1 MSLSNT
7 NIIPREKYKLK
18 RRFKMNQ
25 KNETY
30 QFPDNDLHNQIIAM
44 DNELAKQATNFTVEE
59 QRLFYITLASIKPN
73 QKSSIIEIDKKAGL
87 DMLGL
92 KSQDKYSRLRP
103 MFTKMIKKS
112 LILSGDDEIWNDGF
126 LFYKCRTTKK
136 KIYIYVDDEYIPLLI
151 KLQPGFTRL
160 LSDDA
165 ISFNSKYSMILYQ
178 QLMRLNNKGDYG
190 VGFTTKELKTIFG
203 LSKDDYV
210 KKDGH
215 FNRTTFENRTIDVAV
230 KDINEKSK
238 CIQNLR
244 YEKRKKNRRVQGYV
258 FYFDYTDPN
267 EVRPTYNDKE
277 SSSEYATD
285 EEIADLRKMINE
297 LYG

>member
-1 MSLSNT
+1 
-7 NIIPREKYKLK
+7 
-18 RRFKMNQ
+18 MNP

-44 DNELAKQATNFTVEE
+44 DSELAKQATNFTIEE

-73 QKSSIIEIDKKAGL
+73 QKSSIIEIDKKAVL
-87 DMLGL
+87 DMLGFN
-92 KSQDKYSRLRP
+92 SQNQYSRLRP

-112 LILSGDDEIWNDGF
+112 LILSGDDEVWNDGF

-165 ISFNSKYSMILYQ
+165 ISFKSKFSMILYQ

-190 VGFTTKELKTIFG
+190 VGFTTKELKMIFG
-203 LSKDDYV
+203 LSKDNYV
-210 KKDGH
+210 TKGH
-215 FNRTTFENRTIDVAV
+215 FDRSAFERRTINVAV

-244 YEKRKKNRRVQGYV
+244 YEKRKKNGRVQGYV
-258 FYFDYTDPN
+258 FFFDYTDPN
-267 EVRPTYNDKE
+267 EFRTTYNKSNNDSSSKKVTNEDKE
-277 SSSEYATD
+277 F
-285 EEIADLRKMINE
+285 LRKMMDTIGRY
-297 LYG
+297 L

>member
-1 MSLSNT
+1 
-7 NIIPREKYKLK
+7 
-18 RRFKMNQ
+18 MNQ
-25 KNETY
+25 KDETF
-30 QFPDNDLHNQIIAM
+30 QFPDNDLHNQIISM

-59 QRLFYITLASIKPN
+59 QRLFYITLASIRPN
-73 QKSSIIEIDKKAGL
+73 QKSNIVEIDKKAVL
-87 DMLGL
+87 DMLGF
-92 KSQDKYSRLRP
+92 KSQNQYSRLRS

-165 ISFNSKYSMILYQ
+165 ISFKSKFSMILYQ

-190 VGFTTKELKTIFG
+190 VGFTTKELKMIFG

-210 KKDGH
+210 TKGH
-215 FNRTTFENRTIDVAV
+215 FDRSAFERRTINVAV

-244 YEKRKKNRRVQGYV
+244 YEKRKKNGRVQGYV
-258 FYFDYTDPN
+258 FFFDYTDPN
-267 EVRPTYNDKE
+267 EFRTTYNSDKE
-277 SSSEYATD
+277 SSSKEVSD
-285 EEIADLRKMINE
+285 KDVKELRALMEN
-297 LYG
+297 LGL

>member
-1 MSLSNT
+1 
-7 NIIPREKYKLK
+7 
-18 RRFKMNQ
+18 MNQ

-73 QKSSIIEIDKKAGL
+73 QKSSIIEIDKKAVL
-87 DMLGL
+87 DMLGFQ
-92 KSQDKYSRLRP
+92 SQNQYSRLRP

-165 ISFNSKYSMILYQ
+165 ISFKSKYSMILYQ
-178 QLMRLNNKGDYG
+178 QIMRLNNKGDFG
-190 VGFTTKELKTIFG
+190 VGFTTKELKTLFG

-244 YEKRKKNRRVQGYV
+244 YEKRKKNGRVQGYV
-258 FYFDYTDPN
+258 FFFDYTDPN
-267 EVRPTYNDKE
+267 EFSTYL
-277 SSSEYATD
+277 
-285 EEIADLRKMINE
+285 EEFRTIYKDCI
-297 LYG
+297 

>member
-1 MSLSNT
+1 
-7 NIIPREKYKLK
+7 
-18 RRFKMNQ
+18 MNP

-44 DNELAKQATNFTVEE
+44 DNELAKQATNFTIEE

-73 QKSSIIEIDKKAGL
+73 QKSSIIEIDKKAVL
-87 DMLGL
+87 DMLGFN
-92 KSQDKYSRLRP
+92 SQNQYSRLRP

-112 LILSGDDEIWNDGF
+112 LILSGDDEVWNDGF

-165 ISFNSKYSMILYQ
+165 ISFKSKFSMILYQ

-190 VGFTTKELKTIFG
+190 VGFTTKELKMIFG

-210 KKDGH
+210 TKGH
-215 FNRTTFENRTIDVAV
+215 FDRSAFERRTINVAV

-244 YEKRKKNRRVQGYV
+244 YEKRKKNGRVQGYV
-258 FYFDYTDPN
+258 FFFDYTDPN
-267 EVRPTYNDKE
+267 EFRTIYNKSNND
-277 SSSEYATD
+277 SSSKKVTKED
-285 EEIADLRKMINE
+285 KDFLRKMMDTIGRD
-297 LYG
+297 L

>member
-1 MSLSNT
+1 
-7 NIIPREKYKLK
+7 
-18 RRFKMNQ
+18 MNP

-44 DNELAKQATNFTVEE
+44 DNELAKQATNFTIEE

-73 QKSSIIEIDKKAGL
+73 QKSSIIEIDKKAVL
-87 DMLGL
+87 DMLGVN
-92 KSQDKYSRLRP
+92 SQNQYSRLRP

-112 LILSGDDEIWNDGF
+112 LILSGDDEVWNDGF

-165 ISFNSKYSMILYQ
+165 ISFKSKFSMILYQ

-190 VGFTTKELKTIFG
+190 VGFTTKELKMIFG

-210 KKDGH
+210 TKGH
-215 FNRTTFENRTIDVAV
+215 FDRSAFERRTINVAV

-244 YEKRKKNRRVQGYV
+244 YEKRKKNGRVQGYV
-258 FYFDYTDPN
+258 FFFDYTDPN
-267 EVRPTYNDKE
+267 EFRTTYNSDKE
-277 SSSEYATD
+277 SSSEHATA
-285 EEIADLRKMINE
+285 EEIAELRKMIDE
-297 LYG
+297 LYS

>member
-1 MSLSNT
+1 
-7 NIIPREKYKLK
+7 
-18 RRFKMNQ
+18 MNQ
-25 KNETY
+25 KDETF
-30 QFPDNDLHNQIIAM
+30 QFPDNDLHNQIISM

-59 QRLFYITLASIKPN
+59 QRLFYITLASIRPN
-73 QKSSIIEIDKKAGL
+73 QKSNIVEIDKKAVL
-87 DMLGL
+87 DMLGF
-92 KSQDKYSRLRP
+92 KSQDKYTRLRP

-112 LILSGDDEIWNDGF
+112 LILSGDDELWNDGF

-178 QLMRLNNKGDYG
+178 QLMRLNNKGDFG
-190 VGFTTKELKTIFG
+190 VGFTTKELKTVFG

-215 FNRTTFENRTIDVAV
+215 FNRTTFENRTIDVAI

-244 YEKRKKNRRVQGYV
+244 YEKRKKNGRVQGYV
-258 FYFDYTDPN
+258 FFFDYTDPN
-267 EVRPTYNDKE
+267 EFRTIYRSDKE
-277 SSSEYATD
+277 SSSGEVSD
-285 EEIADLRKMINE
+285 EEIAELRKTME
-297 LYG
+297 SLAGAL

>member
-1 MSLSNT
+1 
-7 NIIPREKYKLK
+7 
-18 RRFKMNQ
+18 MNP

-44 DNELAKQATNFTVEE
+44 DNELAKQATNFTIEE

-73 QKSSIIEIDKKAGL
+73 QKSSIIEIDKKAVL
-87 DMLGL
+87 DMLGFN
-92 KSQDKYSRLRP
+92 SQNQYSRLRP

-112 LILSGDDEIWNDGF
+112 LILSGDDEVWNDGF

-165 ISFNSKYSMILYQ
+165 ISFKSKFSMILYQ

-190 VGFTTKELKTIFG
+190 VGFTTKELKMIFG

-210 KKDGH
+210 TKGH
-215 FNRTTFENRTIDVAV
+215 FDRSAFERRTINVAV

-244 YEKRKKNRRVQGYV
+244 YEKRKKNGRVQGYV
-258 FYFDYTDPN
+258 FFFDYTDPN
-267 EVRPTYNDKE
+267 EFRITYKSDEK
-277 SSSEYATD
+277 SSSEEVSD
-285 EEIADLRKMINE
+285 EDVKKLREVMEKME
-297 LYG
+297 KMGL

>member
-1 MSLSNT
+1 
-7 NIIPREKYKLK
+7 
-18 RRFKMNQ
+18 MNQ
-25 KNETY
+25 KKETF
-30 QFPDNDLHNQIIAM
+30 QFPDNDLHSQIIAM

-59 QRLFYITLASIKPN
+59 QRLFYITLASIKPS
-73 QKSSIIEIDKKAGL
+73 QKSSIIEIDKKAVL

-244 YEKRKKNRRVQGYV
+244 YEKRKKNGRVQGYV
-258 FYFDYTDPN
+258 FFFDFTDPN
-267 EVRPTYNDKE
+267 EFRTVYNDKE
-277 SSSEYATD
+277 SSSKEVSD
-285 EEIADLRKMINE
+285 EDVKELRKLMEN
-297 LYG
+297 LGV

>member
-1 MSLSNT
+1 
-7 NIIPREKYKLK
+7 
-18 RRFKMNQ
+18 MNQ
-25 KNETY
+25 KNETF

-44 DNELAKQATNFTVEE
+44 DNELAKQATNFTIEE

-73 QKSSIIEIDKKAGL
+73 QKSSIIEIDKKAVL
-87 DMLGL
+87 DMLGFN
-92 KSQDKYSRLRP
+92 SQNQYSRLRP

-165 ISFNSKYSMILYQ
+165 ISFKSKFSMILYQ

-190 VGFTTKELKTIFG
+190 VGFTTKELKMIFG

-210 KKDGH
+210 TKGH
-215 FNRTTFENRTIDVAV
+215 FDRSAFERRTINVAV

-244 YEKRKKNRRVQGYV
+244 YEKRKKNGRVQGYV
-258 FYFDYTDPN
+258 FFFDYTDPN
-267 EVRPTYNDKE
+267 EFRTTYNSDKE
-277 SSSEYATD
+277 SSSKEMSD
-285 EEIADLRKMINE
+285 KDVKELRE
-297 LYG
+297 LIENLGL

>member
-1 MSLSNT
+1 
-7 NIIPREKYKLK
+7 
-18 RRFKMNQ
+18 MNQ
-25 KNETY
+25 KNETF

-73 QKSSIIEIDKKAGL
+73 QKSSIIEIDKKAVL
-87 DMLGL
+87 DMLGFQ
-92 KSQDKYSRLRP
+92 SQNQYSRLRQ

-126 LFYKCRTTKK
+126 LFYKCRSTKK

-165 ISFNSKYSMILYQ
+165 ISFKSKYSMILYQ
-178 QLMRLNNKGDYG
+178 QIMRLNNKGDFG
-190 VGFTTKELKTIFG
+190 VGFTTKELKTLFG

-244 YEKRKKNRRVQGYV
+244 YEKRKKNGRVQGYV
-258 FYFDYTDPN
+258 FFFDYTDPN
-267 EVRPTYNDKE
+267 EFRTTYNSDEK
-277 SSSEYATD
+277 SSSKKIKDSKKFEEDREYLIKMMDT
-285 EEIADLRKMINE
+285 IGRDL
-297 LYG
+297 

>member
-1 MSLSNT
+1 
-7 NIIPREKYKLK
+7 
-18 RRFKMNQ
+18 MNQ
-25 KNETY
+25 KNETF

-44 DNELAKQATNFTVEE
+44 DNELAKQATNFTIEE

-73 QKSSIIEIDKKAGL
+73 QKSSIIEIDKKAVL
-87 DMLGL
+87 DMLGFN
-92 KSQDKYSRLRP
+92 SQNQYSRLRP

-165 ISFNSKYSMILYQ
+165 ISFNSKFSMILYQ
-178 QLMRLNNKGDYG
+178 QLMRLNNKGDFG

-203 LSKDDYV
+203 LSKEDYV
-210 KKDGH
+210 SGGRFDRY
-215 FNRTTFENRTIDVAV
+215 NFERKTINVAI

-244 YEKRKKNRRVQGYV
+244 YEKRKRNGRIQGYV
-258 FYFDYTDPN
+258 FFFDYTDPN
-267 EVRPTYNDKE
+267 EFRTTYNKSNNDSSSKKVTKEDKE
-277 SSSEYATD
+277 F
-285 EEIADLRKMINE
+285 LRKMMDTIGRD
-297 LYG
+297 L

>member
-1 MSLSNT
+1 
-7 NIIPREKYKLK
+7 
-18 RRFKMNQ
+18 MNP

-44 DNELAKQATNFTVEE
+44 DNELAKQATNFTIEE

-73 QKSSIIEIDKKAGL
+73 QKSSIIEIDKKAVL
-87 DMLGL
+87 DMLGFN
-92 KSQDKYSRLRP
+92 SQNQYSRLRP

-112 LILSGDDEIWNDGF
+112 LILSGDDEVWNDGF

-165 ISFNSKYSMILYQ
+165 ISFKSKFSMILYQ

-190 VGFTTKELKTIFG
+190 VGFTTKELKMIFG

-210 KKDGH
+210 TKGH
-215 FNRTTFENRTIDVAV
+215 FDRSAFERRTINVAV

-244 YEKRKKNRRVQGYV
+244 YEKRKKNGRVQGYV
-258 FYFDYTDPN
+258 FFFDYTDPN
-267 EVRPTYNDKE
+267 EFRTTYNSDKE

-285 EEIADLRKMINE
+285 EELAELRKMIDE
-297 LYG
+297 LYE

>member
-1 MSLSNT
+1 
-7 NIIPREKYKLK
+7 
-18 RRFKMNQ
+18 MNQ
-25 KNETY
+25 KNETF

-44 DNELAKQATNFTVEE
+44 DNELAKQATNFTIEE

-73 QKSSIIEIDKKAGL
+73 QKSSIIEIDKKAVL
-87 DMLGL
+87 DMLGFN
-92 KSQDKYSRLRP
+92 SQNQYSRLRP

-165 ISFNSKYSMILYQ
+165 ISFNSKFSMILYQ
-178 QLMRLNNKGDYG
+178 QLMRLNNKGDFG

-203 LSKDDYV
+203 LSKEDYV
-210 KKDGH
+210 SGGRFDRY
-215 FNRTTFENRTIDVAV
+215 NFERKTINVAI

-244 YEKRKKNRRVQGYV
+244 YEKRKRNGRIQGYV
-258 FYFDYTDPN
+258 FFFDYTDPN
-267 EVRPTYNDKE
+267 EFRTTYNKSNNDSSSKKVTEEDKE
-277 SSSEYATD
+277 
-285 EEIADLRKMINE
+285 ILRKMMDT
-297 LYG
+297 LGGDL

>member
-1 MSLSNT
+1 
-7 NIIPREKYKLK
+7 
-18 RRFKMNQ
+18 MNQ

-30 QFPDNDLHNQIIAM
+30 QFPDNDLHNQIISM

-59 QRLFYITLASIKPN
+59 QRLFYITLASIRPN
-73 QKSSIIEIDKKAGL
+73 QKSNIVEIDKKAVL
-87 DMLGL
+87 DMLGF
-92 KSQDKYSRLRP
+92 KSQNQYSRLRS

-151 KLQPGFTRL
+151 ELQPGFTRL

-165 ISFNSKYSMILYQ
+165 ISFNSKFSMILYQ

-203 LSKDDYV
+203 LSKEDYV
-210 KKDGH
+210 SGGRFDRY
-215 FNRTTFENRTIDVAV
+215 NFERKTINVAI

-244 YEKRKKNRRVQGYV
+244 YEKRKKNGRVQGYV
-258 FYFDYTDPN
+258 FFFDYTDPN
-267 EVRPTYNDKE
+267 EFRTIYNISDND
-277 SSSEYATD
+277 SSSEEVSDKEIEELKD
-285 EEIADLRKMINE
+285 ELRKSMG
-297 LYG
+297 YQ

>member
-1 MSLSNT
+1 
-7 NIIPREKYKLK
+7 
-18 RRFKMNQ
+18 MNQ

-30 QFPDNDLHNQIIAM
+30 QFPDNDLHNQIISM

-59 QRLFYITLASIKPN
+59 QRLFYITLASIRPN
-73 QKSSIIEIDKKAGL
+73 QKSNIVEIDKKAVL
-87 DMLGL
+87 DMLGF
-92 KSQDKYSRLRP
+92 KSQNQYSRLRS

-151 KLQPGFTRL
+151 ELQPGFTRL

-165 ISFNSKYSMILYQ
+165 ISFNSKFSMILYQ

-203 LSKDDYV
+203 LSKEDYV
-210 KKDGH
+210 SGGRFDRY
-215 FNRTTFENRTIDVAV
+215 NFERKTINVAI

-244 YEKRKKNRRVQGYV
+244 YEKRKKNGRVQGYV
-258 FYFDYTDPN
+258 FFFDYTDPN
-267 EVRPTYNDKE
+267 EFRTIYNKSDKE
-277 SSSEYATD
+277 SSSGKVTKEDKEYLKKMMDTLGG
-285 EEIADLRKMINE
+285 DL
-297 LYG
+297 

>member
-1 MSLSNT
+1 
-7 NIIPREKYKLK
+7 
-18 RRFKMNQ
+18 MNQ
-25 KNETY
+25 EIETY

-73 QKSSIIEIDKKAGL
+73 QKSSIIEIDKKAVL
-87 DMLGL
+87 DMLGF
-92 KSQDKYSRLRP
+92 KSHNQYSRLRP

-136 KIYIYVDDEYIPLLI
+136 KIYLYVDDEYIPLLI

-165 ISFNSKYSMILYQ
+165 ISFKSKYSMILYQ
-178 QLMRLNNKGDYG
+178 QIMRLNNKGTYG
-190 VGFTTKELKTIFG
+190 VGFTTKELKTLFG
-203 LSKDDYV
+203 LSKEDYMSGGRF
-210 KKDGH
+210 DRY
-215 FNRTTFENRTIDVAV
+215 NFERKTINLAI

-244 YEKRKKNRRVQGYV
+244 YEKRKKNGRVQGYV
-258 FYFDYTDPN
+258 FFFDYTDPN
-267 EVRPTYNDKE
+267 EFRNVIPGKE
-277 SSSEYATD
+277 SSSKKGVTKAD
-285 EEIADLRKMINE
+285 EKE
-297 LYG
+297 LIELLNTIGD

>member
-1 MSLSNT
+1 
-7 NIIPREKYKLK
+7 
-18 RRFKMNQ
+18 MNP

-44 DNELAKQATNFTVEE
+44 DNELAKQATNFTIEE

-73 QKSSIIEIDKKAGL
+73 QKSSIIEIDKKAVL
-87 DMLGL
+87 DMLGFN
-92 KSQDKYSRLRP
+92 SQNQYSRLRP

-112 LILSGDDEIWNDGF
+112 LILSGDDEAWNDGF

-165 ISFNSKYSMILYQ
+165 ISFKSKFSMILYQ

-190 VGFTTKELKTIFG
+190 VGFTTKELKMIFG

-210 KKDGH
+210 TKGH
-215 FNRTTFENRTIDVAV
+215 FDRSAFERRTINVAV

-244 YEKRKKNRRVQGYV
+244 YEKRKKNGRVQGYV
-258 FYFDYTDPN
+258 FFFDYTDPN
-267 EVRPTYNDKE
+267 EFRTTYNKSNND
-277 SSSEYATD
+277 SSSKKVTKED
-285 EEIADLRKMINE
+285 KDFLRKMMDTIGRD
-297 LYG
+297 L

>member
-1 MSLSNT
+1 
-7 NIIPREKYKLK
+7 
-18 RRFKMNQ
+18 MNP

-44 DNELAKQATNFTVEE
+44 DNELAKQATNFTIEE

-73 QKSSIIEIDKKAGL
+73 QKSSIIEIDKKAVL
-87 DMLGL
+87 DMLGVN
-92 KSQDKYSRLRP
+92 SQNQYSRLRP

-112 LILSGDDEIWNDGF
+112 LILSGDDEVWNDGF

-165 ISFNSKYSMILYQ
+165 ISFKSKFSMILYQ
-178 QLMRLNNKGDYG
+178 QLMRLNNEGDYG
-190 VGFTTKELKTIFG
+190 VGFTTKELKMIFG

-210 KKDGH
+210 TKGH
-215 FNRTTFENRTIDVAV
+215 FDRSAFERRTINVAV

-244 YEKRKKNRRVQGYV
+244 YEKRKKNGRVQGYV
-258 FYFDYTDPN
+258 FFFDYTDPN
-267 EVRPTYNDKE
+267 EFRTTYNKSNND
-277 SSSEYATD
+277 SSSKKVTNED
-285 EEIADLRKMINE
+285 KDFLRKMMDTI
-297 LYG
+297 GRDI

>member
-1 MSLSNT
+1 
-7 NIIPREKYKLK
+7 
-18 RRFKMNQ
+18 MNQ
-25 KNETY
+25 KNETF

-44 DNELAKQATNFTVEE
+44 DNELAKQATNFTIEE

-73 QKSSIIEIDKKAGL
+73 QKSSIIEIDKKAVL
-87 DMLGL
+87 DMLGFN
-92 KSQDKYSRLRP
+92 SQNQYSRLRP

-165 ISFNSKYSMILYQ
+165 ISFNSKFSMILYQ
-178 QLMRLNNKGDYG
+178 QLMRLNNKGDFG
-190 VGFTTKELKTIFG
+190 VGFTTKELKTLFG

-210 KKDGH
+210 TKGH
-215 FNRTTFENRTIDVAV
+215 FDRSVFERRTINVAV
-230 KDINEKSK
+230 KDINDKSK

-244 YEKRKKNRRVQGYV
+244 YEKRKRNGRIQGYV

-267 EVRPTYNDKE
+267 EFRTTYNSDKE
-277 SSSEYATD
+277 SSSEHATA
-285 EEIADLRKMINE
+285 EEIAELRKMIDE
-297 LYG
+297 LHS

>member
-1 MSLSNT
+1 
-7 NIIPREKYKLK
+7 
-18 RRFKMNQ
+18 MNP

-44 DNELAKQATNFTVEE
+44 DNELAKQATNFTIEE

-73 QKSSIIEIDKKAGL
+73 QKSSIIEIDKKAVL
-87 DMLGL
+87 DMLGFN
-92 KSQDKYSRLRP
+92 SQNQYSRLRP

-165 ISFNSKYSMILYQ
+165 ISFNSKFSMILYQ

-190 VGFTTKELKTIFG
+190 VGFTTKELKMIFG

-210 KKDGH
+210 TKGH
-215 FNRTTFENRTIDVAV
+215 FDRSAFERRTINVAV

-244 YEKRKKNRRVQGYV
+244 YEKRKKNGRVQGYV
-258 FYFDYTDPN
+258 FFFDYTDPN
-267 EVRPTYNDKE
+267 EFRTTYNKSNND
-277 SSSEYATD
+277 SSSKKVTKED
-285 EEIADLRKMINE
+285 KDFLRKMMDTIGRD
-297 LYG
+297 L

>member
-1 MSLSNT
+1 
-7 NIIPREKYKLK
+7 
-18 RRFKMNQ
+18 MNP

-44 DNELAKQATNFTVEE
+44 DNELAKQATNFTIEE

-73 QKSSIIEIDKKAGL
+73 QKSSIIEIDKKAVL
-87 DMLGL
+87 DMLGFN
-92 KSQDKYSRLRP
+92 SQNQYSRLRP

-112 LILSGDDEIWNDGF
+112 LILSGDDEVWNDGF

-165 ISFNSKYSMILYQ
+165 ISFKSKFSMILYQ

-190 VGFTTKELKTIFG
+190 VGFTTKELKMIFG

-210 KKDGH
+210 TKGH
-215 FNRTTFENRTIDVAV
+215 FDRSAFERRTINVAV

-244 YEKRKKNRRVQGYV
+244 YEKRKKNGRVQGYV
-258 FYFDYTDPN
+258 FFFDYTDPN
-267 EVRPTYNDKE
+267 EFRTTYNSDEK
-277 SSSEYATD
+277 SSSKEVSD
-285 EEIADLRKMINE
+285 EDVKELRALMEN
-297 LYG
+297 LGL

>member
-1 MSLSNT
+1 
-7 NIIPREKYKLK
+7 
-18 RRFKMNQ
+18 MNQ
-25 KNETY
+25 KKETF
-30 QFPDNDLHNQIIAM
+30 QFPDNDLHSQIIAM

-59 QRLFYITLASIKPN
+59 QRLFYITLASIKPS
-73 QKSSIIEIDKKAGL
+73 QKSSIIEIDKKAVL

-244 YEKRKKNRRVQGYV
+244 YEKRKKNGRVQGYV
-258 FYFDYTDPN
+258 FFFDYTDPN
-267 EVRPTYNDKE
+267 EFRTVYNDKE
-277 SSSEYATD
+277 SSSKEVSD
-285 EEIADLRKMINE
+285 EDVKELREVMEKMG
-297 LYG
+297 L

>member
-1 MSLSNT
+1 
-7 NIIPREKYKLK
+7 
-18 RRFKMNQ
+18 MNP

-44 DNELAKQATNFTVEE
+44 DNELAKQATNFTIEE

-73 QKSSIIEIDKKAGL
+73 QKSSIIEIDKKAVL
-87 DMLGL
+87 DMLGFN
-92 KSQDKYSRLRP
+92 SQNQYSRLRP

-112 LILSGDDEIWNDGF
+112 LILSGDDEVWNDGF

-165 ISFNSKYSMILYQ
+165 ISFKSKFSMILYQ

-190 VGFTTKELKTIFG
+190 VGFTTKELKMIFG

-210 KKDGH
+210 TKGH
-215 FNRTTFENRTIDVAV
+215 FDRSAFERRTINVAV

-244 YEKRKKNRRVQGYV
+244 YEKRKKNGRVQGYV
-258 FYFDYTDPN
+258 FFFDYTDPN
-267 EVRPTYNDKE
+267 EFRTTYNKSNNDSSSKKVTKEDKE
-277 SSSEYATD
+277 F
-285 EEIADLRKMINE
+285 LRKMMDSIGRD
-297 LYG
+297 L

>member
-1 MSLSNT
+1 
-7 NIIPREKYKLK
+7 
-18 RRFKMNQ
+18 MNQ
-25 KNETY
+25 KNETF

-44 DNELAKQATNFTVEE
+44 DNELAKQATNFTIEE

-73 QKSSIIEIDKKAGL
+73 QKSSIIEIDKKAVL
-87 DMLGL
+87 DMLGFN
-92 KSQDKYSRLRP
+92 SQNQYSRLRP

-165 ISFNSKYSMILYQ
+165 ISFNSKFSMILYQ
-178 QLMRLNNKGDYG
+178 HLMRLNNKGDFG

-203 LSKDDYV
+203 LSKEDYV
-210 KKDGH
+210 YGGRFDRY
-215 FNRTTFENRTIDVAV
+215 NFERKTINVAV

-258 FYFDYTDPN
+258 FFFDYTDPN
-267 EVRPTYNDKE
+267 EFRTTYSKSNND
-277 SSSEYATD
+277 SSSKKVTKED
-285 EEIADLRKMINE
+285 KDFLRKMMDTIGRD
-297 LYG
+297 L

>member
-1 MSLSNT
+1 
-7 NIIPREKYKLK
+7 
-18 RRFKMNQ
+18 MNP

-44 DNELAKQATNFTVEE
+44 DNELAKQATNFTIEE

-73 QKSSIIEIDKKAGL
+73 QKSSIIEIDKKAVL
-87 DMLGL
+87 DMLGFN
-92 KSQDKYSRLRP
+92 SQNQYSRLRP

-112 LILSGDDEIWNDGF
+112 LILSGDDEVWNDGF

-165 ISFNSKYSMILYQ
+165 ISFKSKFSMILYQ
-178 QLMRLNNKGDYG
+178 QLMRLHNKGGYG
-190 VGFTTKELKTIFG
+190 VGFTTKELKMIFG

-210 KKDGH
+210 TKGH
-215 FNRTTFENRTIDVAV
+215 FDRSAFERRTINVAV

-244 YEKRKKNRRVQGYV
+244 YEKRKKNGRVQGYV
-258 FYFDYTDPN
+258 FFFDYTDPN
-267 EVRPTYNDKE
+267 EFRTTYNKSNND
-277 SSSEYATD
+277 SSSKKVTKED
-285 EEIADLRKMINE
+285 KDFLRKMMDTIGRD
-297 LYG
+297 L

>member
-1 MSLSNT
+1 
-7 NIIPREKYKLK
+7 
-18 RRFKMNQ
+18 MNQ

-73 QKSSIIEIDKKAGL
+73 QKSSIIEIDKKAVL
-87 DMLGL
+87 DMLGFQ
-92 KSQDKYSRLRP
+92 SQNQYSRLRQ

-126 LFYKCRTTKK
+126 LFYKCRSTKK

-165 ISFNSKYSMILYQ
+165 ISFKSKYSMILYQ
-178 QLMRLNNKGDYG
+178 QIMRLNNKGDFG
-190 VGFTTKELKTIFG
+190 VGFTTKELKTLFG

-244 YEKRKKNRRVQGYV
+244 YEKRKKNGRVQGYV
-258 FYFDYTDPN
+258 FFFDYTDPN
-267 EVRPTYNDKE
+267 EFRTTYNSDEK
-277 SSSEYATD
+277 SSSKEVSD
-285 EEIADLRKMINE
+285 EDVKELRALMEN
-297 LYG
+297 LGL